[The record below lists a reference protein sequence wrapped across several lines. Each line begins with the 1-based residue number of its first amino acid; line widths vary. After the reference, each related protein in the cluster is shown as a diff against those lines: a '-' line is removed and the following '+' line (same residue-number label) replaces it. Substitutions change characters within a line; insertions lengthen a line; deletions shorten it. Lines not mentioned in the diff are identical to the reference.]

1 MGMRYVFALLAV
13 GVLALA
19 GVAAAAA
26 NKAGAQESADCPALM
41 SSLDAAEKGVKQAW
55 HAQDEALK
63 EWEKYYRELHSG
75 TYAGTEEPLADTV
88 EKCQAG
94 GGNYCE
100 RALDDY
106 NKIAPKEE
114 AAKKALDAAKADTA
128 QAHAALEKARDAV
141 TAGKCQGD

>member
-1 MGMRYVFALLAV
+1 MGMRYGFVLLAA
-13 GVLALA
+13 GALALA
-19 GVAAAAA
+19 GAVAGVD
-26 NKAGAQESADCPALM
+26 KAGAQGADCAALM

-55 HAQDEALK
+55 DTQKKALK
-63 EWEKYYRELHSG
+63 EWEKYYSDLHSG

-88 EKCQAG
+88 AKCQAG

-114 AAKKALDAAKADTA
+114 AAKKALDAARADTA
-128 QAHAALEKARDAV
+128 SAHAALEKARDAV
-141 TAGKCQGD
+141 AAGNCQGE